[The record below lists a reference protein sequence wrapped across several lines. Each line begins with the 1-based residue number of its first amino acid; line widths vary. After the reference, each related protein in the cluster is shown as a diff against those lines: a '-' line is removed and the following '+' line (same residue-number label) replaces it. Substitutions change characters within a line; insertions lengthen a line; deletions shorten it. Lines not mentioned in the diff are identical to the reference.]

1 MAITFHVI
9 HGHRTCARVCRRVPD
24 PESWTD
30 NRGTMEPSPFG
41 DLFGEPQ
48 DIFAGDVRS
57 YIQGLVRMKLAMQ
70 ASALLHKYADISV

>member
-1 MAITFHVI
+1 MPSICLHSVEFVMRLSSHDAIFD
-9 HGHRTCARVCRRVPD
+9 RVCRRIPD

-48 DIFAGDVRS
+48 DIFAVDVR
-57 YIQGLVRMKLAMQ
+57 I
-70 ASALLHKYADISV
+70 

>member
-1 MAITFHVI
+1 
-9 HGHRTCARVCRRVPD
+9 
-24 PESWTD
+24 
-30 NRGTMEPSPFG
+30 MEPSPFG